1 MKKLLALL
9 LLSPLMSVANTPL
22 NDFPSTE
29 STCNY
34 YWDLDSDIQDCINS
48 FKTAKSIEEA
58 YLPSNA
64 DEMKSPN
71 DIKLKLQTER
81 TVYKQKNEC
90 ISILAESTDN
100 YAIYLDCMKNF
111 KKEQKNECIS
121 ILAESTDNYAIY
133 LDCMKNINNEQMKD
147 LVVSTEERKKQEEA
161 KRMSVIHALKER
173 CISYGFTG
181 SNNIAACVQREAQHD
196 YEIESQKYEF
206 QLAQQN
212 LQKQIN
218 QIKKNVTPRQVNLVE
233 EVPWYLSVLEA
244 VAEGVEEGYKQ
255 KALIQTM
262 DSRYEK
268 KDIYRYCRPN
278 C

>member
-100 YAIYLDCMKNF
+100 YAIYLDCMKN
-111 KKEQKNECIS
+111 
-121 ILAESTDNYAIY
+121 
-133 LDCMKNINNEQMKD
+133 INNEQMKD

-212 LQKQIN
+212 LQEQIN